1 MSSEYLSILQL
12 TRPVS
17 PQQLETAYK
26 RSRTRYMRLTSRGPL
41 RFYRRDLLDAVER
54 AYKSLKQPSPQI
66 SARPL
71 SLLAR
76 RAAEIAPLPP
86 KPPVKSISENT
97 SLFPANLPHIQFDKN
112 VQSSEHRND
121 QKHSQIQLE
130 DQFCREVIY
139 RLEGDLI
146 RFDSRREL
154 LKLAQQTNIP
164 VFRANLLIAQIVQAV
179 RKHKLFEPLPSERL
193 QDDSDNTNKKK
204 SRPRHLLLI
213 TALAVLLAALIDWLI
228 IRHLES

>member
-12 TRPVS
+12 AQPVS
-17 PQQLETAYK
+17 PQQLEAAYK

-54 AYKSLKQPSPQI
+54 AYKSLKHPSSQI
-66 SARPL
+66 STRPL

-86 KPPVKSISENT
+86 KPPVKSITENN
-97 SLFPANLPHIQFDKN
+97 SLFPVDLQKIQLDKN
-112 VQSSEHRND
+112 AQLSNRHND
-121 QKHSQIQLE
+121 QKRSQIQIE

-146 RFDSRREL
+146 RFDCRREL
-154 LKLAQQTNIP
+154 LHLARHWNIP
-164 VFRANLLIAQIVQAV
+164 LFRANLLIAQIVQAV
-179 RKHKLFEPLPSERL
+179 RKHKLYEPYPDERL
-193 QDDSDNTNKKK
+193 QCKSGITDKKK

-228 IRHLES
+228 IRHLQS